1 MTAMTAMTIGGLAQ
15 LADQVNEEI
24 VGEDGVVLKVVARKA
39 QLVGEN
45 GLVHRRKIHKN
56 VKGRICRVHC
66 PRPYTRLKHLPNL
79 KNDTDAVSVTIQEH
93 RTGRIFVAQLRN
105 VDLKPASIF
114 I

>member
-1 MTAMTAMTIGGLAQ
+1 MTAMTIGGLAQ

-56 VKGRICRVHC
+56 VKILGKYCNVMIGR
-66 PRPYTRLKHLPNL
+66 
-79 KNDTDAVSVTIQEH
+79 
-93 RTGRIFVAQLRN
+93 
-105 VDLKPASIF
+105 DLHQNSLH
-114 I
+114 